1 MNIEK
6 RTKRVNEVRQS
17 GFVPGIIYGKDFPA
31 TSVQVPA
38 LEFTRAIEQFGT
50 SKTFSILLDGKK
62 HIVYVREY
70 QNVYMDHNSYSHFD
84 LVKVSQDDTLQSN
97 VSLHFIGK
105 EQFTKSR
112 YVFTTN
118 LDEVEVEYNVGSGI
132 SYLEVNVDALTE
144 DTPIYVKDLE
154 TPKGIKVLNDPEQI
168 VCSLNPPT
176 VIKEEVD
183 EDEQEGYEPE
193 LVE

>member
-17 GFVPGIIYGKDFPA
+17 GFVPGVIYGKGFAA
-31 TSVQVPA
+31 TSVQVTNYE
-38 LEFTRAIEQFGT
+38 LTKAIQTFGT
-50 SKTFSILLDGKK
+50 SKTFSILLEGKK

-105 EQFTKSR
+105 ELFTKSSL
-112 YVFTTN
+112 VFTTN
-118 LDEVEVEYNVGSGI
+118 IDEVEVEYNVGSGV
-132 SYLEVNVDALTE
+132 SHLDVNVEELTE
-144 DTPIYVKDLE
+144 ETPLYVKDLVL
-154 TPKGIKVLNDPEQI
+154 PKGIKALNDPEQI
-168 VCSLNPPT
+168 VCSLQQATIMVET
-176 VIKEEVD
+176 VE
-183 EDEQEGYEPE
+183 EDEQEGYVAEPE
-193 LVE
+193 E

>member
-6 RTKRVNEVRQS
+6 RTKRLNEVRQS
-17 GFVPGIIYGKDFPA
+17 GFVPGIIYGKEFPA
-31 TSVQVPA
+31 TSVQVSE
-38 LEFTRAIEQFGT
+38 LELVRAIQQYGT

-105 EQFTKSR
+105 ELFTKSSL
-112 YVFTTN
+112 VFTTN
-118 LDEVEVEYNVGSGI
+118 LDEVEVEYNVGSGV
-132 SYLEVNVDALTE
+132 SYLDVNVEGLTE
-144 DTPIYVKDLE
+144 DTPIYVKDLV
-154 TPKGIKVLNDPEQI
+154 TPKGIKVLSDPEQI
-168 VCSLNPPT
+168 VCSLNQAT
-176 VIKEEVD
+176 VMKEVED
-183 EDEQEGYEPE
+183 DDEQEGYEPE